1 VPKKRPSPVNE
12 RIAAVLVVL
21 GAIVLV
27 GVLYP
32 IINPRQ
38 FRAETAG
45 DGAQFAFQTV
55 GIAVALVILAAAWQI
70 SRKAQRRKHQEYPV
84 TIDQLKEGISLSR
97 KNARRLAHDAAV
109 LLAQGGSRASVY
121 AQWHLAV
128 EELGKSSILEACAS
142 SEVSPGKVQIPASI
156 FGGAHQ
162 SKFSAGLA
170 FLPQTQQSGLGLSVT
185 VTANSSAV
193 DTTFQD
199 PYGGKGRVTV
209 GAGVTGRMTTQ
220 GDGIGPSHDLRLRL
234 LYVDFDGTK
243 WREPEAELIS
253 ETMAKISVSPEDLKR
268 AIDELLAVLST
279 V

>member
-1 VPKKRPSPVNE
+1 MPPVYE
-12 RIAAVLVVL
+12 
-21 GAIVLV
+21 
-27 GVLYP
+27 
-32 IINPRQ
+32 
-38 FRAETAG
+38 
-45 DGAQFAFQTV
+45 
-55 GIAVALVILAAAWQI
+55 
-70 SRKAQRRKHQEYPV
+70 V

-109 LLAQGGSRASVY
+109 LLAQGGSRGSVY

-142 SEVSPGKVQIPASI
+142 REVSPGKVQIPASV
-156 FGGAHQ
+156 FEGSHQ
-162 SKFSAGLA
+162 RKFSAGLS

-199 PYGGKGRVTV
+199 AYGGEAAITV
-209 GAGVTGRMTTQ
+209 GAGLTGRFTV
-220 GDGIGPSHDLRLRL
+220 GGGIDPSHDLRLRL

-253 ETMAKISVSPEDLKR
+253 EIMAKTSVSPEDLKR
-268 AIDELLAVLST
+268 AIDELLAVLSA